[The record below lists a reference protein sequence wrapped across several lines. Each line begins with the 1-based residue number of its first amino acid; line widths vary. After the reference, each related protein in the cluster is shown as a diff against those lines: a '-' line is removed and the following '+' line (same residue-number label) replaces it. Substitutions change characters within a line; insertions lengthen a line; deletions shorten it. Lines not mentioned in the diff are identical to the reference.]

1 LNFQTM
7 HRCMGEWQS
16 SHLDVLWGFVDATGN
31 EVIPPMFDFVQSFSE
46 VFAAV
51 GIDDGS
57 VVSWGFVYTA
67 GNEVV
72 PPIYDF
78 AMSFS
83 DGLAPVR
90 LDGLWGFVDVT
101 GTVVVPIDFPADNLK
116 YLGEGLFRFSRDN
129 MYGLAA
135 IA

>member
-1 LNFQTM
+1 
-7 HRCMGEWQS
+7 
-16 SHLDVLWGFVDATGN
+16 
-31 EVIPPMFDFVQSFSE
+31 MFDFVQSFSE
-46 VFAAV
+46 GFAAV

-57 VVSWGFVYTA
+57 VVSWGFVDTA